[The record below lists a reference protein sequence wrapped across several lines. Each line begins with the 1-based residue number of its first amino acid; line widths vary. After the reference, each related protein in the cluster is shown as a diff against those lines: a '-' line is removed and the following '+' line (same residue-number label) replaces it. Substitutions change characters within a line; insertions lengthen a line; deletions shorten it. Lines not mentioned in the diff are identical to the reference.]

1 VAIKYKNKIKVSS
14 KRLFKTD
21 TMDYKKEVL
30 EHTDN
35 TITTDWSGGSYDME
49 VGTENTADGYTL
61 YYIKESNAPLFIEE
75 HVYYDEDNF
84 IESLQEFIKGEVGTT
99 ILIWDEDI
107 LERIDWEEIYN
118 ELDIKG

>member
-1 VAIKYKNKIKVSS
+1 
-14 KRLFKTD
+14 
-21 TMDYKKEVL
+21 MDYKKEVL

-49 VGTENTADGYTL
+49 VGTENTADVYKL

-75 HVYYDEDNF
+75 HVYFDEDNF
-84 IESLQEFIKGEVGTT
+84 IESLQESIKGEVGTT

-107 LERIDWEEIYN
+107 LERIDLEEIYN

>member
-1 VAIKYKNKIKVSS
+1 
-14 KRLFKTD
+14 
-21 TMDYKKEVL
+21 MDYKKEVL

-84 IESLQEFIKGEVGTT
+84 REALQKHISLEWGET
-99 ILIWDEDI
+99 ILFWDEDI

>member
-1 VAIKYKNKIKVSS
+1 
-14 KRLFKTD
+14 
-21 TMDYKKEVL
+21 MDYKKEVL

>member
-1 VAIKYKNKIKVSS
+1 
-14 KRLFKTD
+14 
-21 TMDYKKEVL
+21 MDYKKEVL

-61 YYIKESNAPLFIEE
+61 YYIKESNHPLFVEE

-84 IESLQEFIKGEVGTT
+84 REALQKHISLEWGETT
-99 ILIWDEDI
+99 LFWDEDI
-107 LERIDWEEIYN
+107 LELIDWEEIYD
-118 ELDIKG
+118 ELHIKR